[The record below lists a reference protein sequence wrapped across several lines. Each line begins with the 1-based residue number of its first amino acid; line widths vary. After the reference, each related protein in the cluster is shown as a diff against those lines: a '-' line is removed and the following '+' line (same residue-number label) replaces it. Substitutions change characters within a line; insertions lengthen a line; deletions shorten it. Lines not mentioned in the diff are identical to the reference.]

1 MRRRRCEGFSFSSL
15 ESPLIF
21 ISVGGMAECSH
32 RLHCAVLVGYTY
44 VFETERLEQI
54 PGSRLES
61 TIDGRGGRRR
71 RRALRGELHIEEALL
86 PRSGRSLCG
95 RRRNCD
101 GGVAGLDCT
110 GLDSGVG
117 GVSRETPRLRARCAL
132 ITPRLVP
139 PLLCPL
145 ESPLFSSPLPLPSA
159 DFSSYHRESGR
170 CARDRAQVK
179 TFFKGAT

>member
-101 GGVAGLDCT
+101 GGVAGLDWT
-110 GLDSGVG
+110 GLR
-117 GVSRETPRLRARCAL
+117 SRWSLARNTTTARALRFDHASSRLS
-132 ITPRLVP
+132 P
-139 PLLCPL
+139 PLSSRVSSLL
-145 ESPLFSSPLPLPSA
+145 LSSPTSLGRL
-159 DFSSYHRESGR
+159 FQLSSRVR
-170 CARDRAQVK
+170 TLRTR
-179 TFFKGAT
+179 

>member
-117 GVSRETPRLRARCAL
+117 GVSRETPRRRALRFDHASS
-132 ITPRLVP
+132 RLSP
-139 PLLCPL
+139 PLSSRVSSLL
-145 ESPLFSSPLPLPSA
+145 LSSPTSLGRL
-159 DFSSYHRESGR
+159 FQLSSRVR
-170 CARDRAQVK
+170 TLRTR
-179 TFFKGAT
+179 